1 MITAQSSPPTVAS
14 LQFYEGMSAKQMKQ
28 KTLSGRGSGCGG
40 GSMNK
45 PGAAVYVYIQ
55 LLSEPDY
62 DYQSRLVRDSPLVGS
77 TVQGRCEE
85 PNVLHERAMTAISA
99 PWCLLDHSGEVKNIE
114 IARVACS
121 GHDSLL
127 AAHVKGINVC
137 AVSVFG
143 PYAHHLDRVVRRNL
157 KLIFMRNIQRT
168 QYRV

>member
-1 MITAQSSPPTVAS
+1 MITAQSSPPALAS

-45 PGAAVYVYIQ
+45 LGAAVYLYVQ
-55 LLSEPDY
+55 LLSDH
-62 DYQSRLVRDSPLVGS
+62 DCHSVRDSPLVAS

-85 PNVLHERAMTAISA
+85 PNVLYERAVTAICA

-121 GHDSLL
+121 GHDSHL

-157 KLIFMRNIQRT
+157 KLISMRNMQRT